1 MSRLYKVAKILSLV
15 LLLFVSSTL
24 HCKTSV
30 ASQNP
35 SIEVHKLDSFD
46 TLAISGSYNI
56 HLKQGKKPQIRLEG
70 TERDIENVAIDLR
83 NRKLYI
89 TSKEKRDVHHS
100 DSPKLIIYITASQ
113 LEEIDIKGS
122 PAITSEN
129 ELQFENLKIISKGSA
144 QCSLALKVNK
154 LNVEIKGSGTLMLNG
169 SVIKQDVI
177 VSGSAHYLASKLQS
191 TIAIVNIYG
200 SGDAQVN
207 VEKELDVKVY
217 GSGSLFYSGNPS
229 IQSQS
234 YGSGK
239 VKKL

>member
-1 MSRLYKVAKILSLV
+1 MSRSNKVTKILALV
-15 LLLFVSSTL
+15 LLFTVTSMLYCKASS
-24 HCKTSV
+24 

-35 SIEVHKLDSFD
+35 SIEVRKLDSFD

-70 TERDIENVAIDLR
+70 TESDIENVAIDLR

-89 TSKEKRDVHHS
+89 TSKEKIDIHQS
-100 DSPKLIIYITASQ
+100 GAPKLIIYITASQ

-129 ELQFENLKIISKGSA
+129 ELQVETLKIVSKGSS
-144 QCSLALKVNK
+144 QCSLMIKVNK
-154 LNVEIKGSGTLMLNG
+154 LSVETKGSGTLMLHG
-169 SVIKQDVI
+169 SAVKQDVTI
-177 VSGSAHYLASKLQS
+177 SGSAHYLASKLLSQ
-191 TIAIVNIYG
+191 TAVINVYG
-200 SGDAQVN
+200 SGDGQVN